1 MKTIRGYLLAWLI
14 GGMLLCTFV
23 AGVLLYNVVRAEN
36 RQLFNNQLRHIAGS
50 LLIHLPPLAT
60 EPGKPD
66 ADEGDYPDDGIV
78 VQVWDASGK
87 LSYSSRPAITLPRYP
102 DDGLKTV
109 PFRGERWRV
118 YGEARSGQ
126 FVQVAQPIVVRKA
139 LGLRLIWLALAPFL
153 VLVPMLAAIIWFA
166 VHRGLAP
173 LRRTAESIEQRGP
186 SALEPVEMR
195 ALPREMGPIV
205 DALNNLMKRLDREL
219 TWRQAFTAEVAHEL
233 RSPLTTLKL
242 QLQLA
247 ERVQTDEQR
256 VKAFAK
262 LHARLDRATH
272 LVLQLLTLAR
282 HERGLQDADMRPV
295 DLTKLAHQVVADL
308 VPLAESKDITLTL
321 DAMAEAPSRV
331 QGDEDGLRTLLSN
344 VVDNAVRYT
353 APGGRVDVVALWID
367 DAPAWRVVDT
377 GPGIPWQER
386 QRVFDR
392 FYRLVDATTVGSGL
406 GLAIVKNIAERHR
419 ATVVLSDNPAG
430 HGLVV
435 TVAFP
440 PVDRKTA
447 ESLSADTAARRHVQD
462 AAEILSR

>member
-14 GGMLLCTFV
+14 GGMLLCTFI

-36 RQLFNNQLRHIAGS
+36 RQLFNNQLKHIAGS
-50 LLIHLPPLAT
+50 LLIHLPPLAA
-60 EPGKPD
+60 EPGKPGT
-66 ADEGDYPDDGIV
+66 DEGDTPDDGIV
-78 VQVWDASGK
+78 VQVWDTSGK
-87 LSYSSRPAITLPRYP
+87 LIYTSRPALIFPRYP

-126 FVQVAQPIVVRKA
+126 FVQVAQPIGLRKA

-166 VHRGLAP
+166 VHRGLSP

-186 SALEPVEMR
+186 NALEPVETF
-195 ALPREMGPIV
+195 ALPRELRPMV
-205 DALNNLMKRLDREL
+205 DALNSLMKRLEREL
-219 TWRQAFTAEVAHEL
+219 TWRQEFTAEVAHEL

-282 HERGLQDADMRPV
+282 HERGLQEDDMRPV
-295 DLTKLAHQVVADL
+295 DLAKLAHQVVADF
-308 VPLAESKDITLTL
+308 VPQAESKDIALTL
-321 DAMAEAPSRV
+321 DTTADVPANV
-331 QGDEDGLRTLLSN
+331 QGDEDGLRTLLAN

-353 APGGRVDVVALWID
+353 APGGRVEVAALWQD
-367 DAPAWRVVDT
+367 EAPAWRVVDT

-386 QRVFDR
+386 LRVFDR

-406 GLAIVKNIAERHR
+406 GLAIVKNIAERHQ
-419 ATVVLSDNPAG
+419 ATVTLSDNPAG

-435 TVAFP
+435 TVAFS
-440 PVDRKTA
+440 PVDRKAA
-447 ESLSADTAARRHVQD
+447 ELPFADTAARRHGQD
-462 AAEILSR
+462 

>member
-14 GGMLLCTFV
+14 GGMLLCTFI

-36 RQLFNNQLRHIAGS
+36 RQLFNNQLKHIAGS
-50 LLIHLPPLAT
+50 LLIHLPPLTT
-60 EPGKPD
+60 EPGKPGTDESD
-66 ADEGDYPDDGIV
+66 APDDGIV
-78 VQVWDASGK
+78 VQVWDTGGK
-87 LSYSSRPAITLPRYP
+87 LIYTSRPALIFPRYP

-126 FVQVAQPIVVRKA
+126 FVQVAQPIGVRKA
-139 LGLRLIWLALAPFL
+139 LGLRLIWLALAPFF
-153 VLVPMLAAIIWFA
+153 VLVPMLAAIIWFT
-166 VHRGLAP
+166 VHRGLSP
-173 LRRTAESIEQRGP
+173 LRRTAASIEQRGP
-186 SALEPVEMR
+186 NALEPVETL
-195 ALPREMGPIV
+195 ALPRELRPMV
-205 DALNNLMKRLDREL
+205 DALNSLMKRLEREL
-219 TWRQAFTAEVAHEL
+219 IWRQEFTAEVAHEL

-282 HERGLQDADMRPV
+282 HERGLQDEDMRPV
-295 DLTKLAHQVVADL
+295 DLAKLAHQVVADF
-308 VPLAESKDITLTL
+308 VPLAESKDIALTL
-321 DAMAEAPSRV
+321 DTTGDVPSRV

-353 APGGRVDVVALWID
+353 APGGRVEVTALWQD
-367 DAPAWRVVDT
+367 DAPAWRVVDS

-386 QRVFDR
+386 LRVFDR
-392 FYRLVDATTVGSGL
+392 FYRLVDAATVGSGL
-406 GLAIVKNIAERHR
+406 GLAIVKNIAERHH
-419 ATVVLSDNPAG
+419 ATVALSDNPAG

-440 PVDRKTA
+440 PVDRKA
-447 ESLSADTAARRHVQD
+447 VELPFADTAARRYVQD
-462 AAEILSR
+462 